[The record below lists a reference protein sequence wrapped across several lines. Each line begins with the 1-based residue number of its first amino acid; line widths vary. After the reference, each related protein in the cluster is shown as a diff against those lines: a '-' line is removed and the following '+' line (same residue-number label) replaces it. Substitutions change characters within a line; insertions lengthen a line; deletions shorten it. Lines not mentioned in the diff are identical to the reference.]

1 MKPHQKKEA
10 KISLPLGKYP
20 HTFVYLSTH
29 LKALMCP
36 FAEPDFTK
44 CNMFLDRWT
53 CQTDNHTLQIRIR
66 RIF

>member
-1 MKPHQKKEA
+1 MVLLFMKPHQKKEA

-44 CNMFLDRWT
+44 CNMFLDR
-53 CQTDNHTLQIRIR
+53 
-66 RIF
+66 